1 MTGTNDS
8 IPHVRW
14 GILGTGWIS
23 TMFLTDLLTTRPN
36 APAKHTIAAIGSSS
50 LEKGNAFVETVWEK
64 APEKPRPQVYADYQ
78 GVYDDPSV
86 DVVYVGT
93 PHSLH
98 KKNCLD
104 AISAGK
110 HVLCE
115 KPFTINAK
123 ETREIIVAAREKGV
137 FVMEAAWVRFSP
149 LFKALREEIIVK
161 KSIGE
166 VQRFSV
172 DFGNYFPLDTL
183 PDNHRLKDP
192 ALGAGALL
200 DIGFYTLT
208 FASIILGEWK
218 VGKEHPKPKKILSS
232 LDIVNGIDEANVV
245 VLEYSSATGATKTG
259 VCTSSFRYRGLND
272 FGHIEGSNGSIT
284 LFGPAVS
291 VPDGFRVTEGPR
303 PSPPEADTRQE
314 RVFNVER
321 PEGTLGFYWE
331 ADAVAEDIAKGRTE
345 DGIIPLDETLRM
357 MELMDEIRAAAGLK
371 YPQDES

>member
-1 MTGTNDS
+1 
-8 IPHVRW
+8 
-14 GILGTGWIS
+14 
-23 TMFLTDLLTTRPN
+23 
-36 APAKHTIAAIGSSS
+36 
-50 LEKGNAFVETVWEK
+50 
-64 APEKPRPQVYADYQ
+64 
-78 GVYDDPSV
+78 
-86 DVVYVGT
+86 
-93 PHSLH
+93 
-98 KKNCLD
+98 
-104 AISAGK
+104 
-110 HVLCE
+110 
-115 KPFTINAK
+115 
-123 ETREIIVAAREKGV
+123 
-137 FVMEAAWVRFSP
+137 VRFSP
-149 LFKALREEIIVK
+149 LFKALRKEIIVK

-245 VLEYSSATGATKTG
+245 VLEYSSATGAAKTG
-259 VCTSSFRYRGLND
+259 VCTSSFRYRGPND

-303 PSPPEADTRQE
+303 PSPPEADNRQE

-345 DGIIPLDETLRM
+345 NGIIPLDEALRM
-357 MELMDEIRAAAGLK
+357 MGLMDEIRAAAGLK